1 VGHQVVIK
9 FLGLCI
15 HVHKS
20 DFPQLPARHRVIFLS
35 NDAEHI
41 QEHAIEPH
49 HPELTFLGTPPAIDL
64 PCLESRGD
72 GVFRLHGVRMRI
84 TNGLEPLALN
94 ETFDHVP
101 HLTLPLG
108 GVLPSPKLD
117 VILNGAAP
125 AAAYFDVDHGA
136 FFACQATPRGAL
148 GTTLVIDTGDEL
160 PKLELSCFGTQ
171 IIELGPKPR
180 LYVTNVA
187 ANGQDDD
194 SDYLLNYRILE
205 SIPPDPPPPSPNLEG
220 LGMCAPDLDL
230 DFGPPCSNSN
240 YP

>member
-1 VGHQVVIK
+1 MGHQVVIK
-9 FLGLCI
+9 FLGLCV

-20 DFPQLPARHRVIFLS
+20 DFPQLPAAHRVILLS
-35 NDAEHI
+35 NPAEHI
-41 QEHAIEPH
+41 QGHAIEPH
-49 HPELTFLGTPPAIDL
+49 HPELTFLGTPPVINL

-72 GVFRLHGVRMRI
+72 GVFRLQGVRMRI
-84 TNGLEPLALN
+84 TNGVEPLALN
-94 ETFDHVP
+94 ETFDRVP
-101 HLTLPLG
+101 HLIPLE
-108 GVLPSPKLD
+108 GVLPPAKLD

-136 FFACQATPRGAL
+136 FFACIATLHGAL
-148 GTTLVIDTGDEL
+148 GTTLVIDTGDEV

-171 IIELGPKPR
+171 IIELGPEPR
-180 LYVTNVA
+180 LHVTNVA

-205 SIPPDPPPPSPNLEG
+205 SIPLDPPPPNPDLDG
-220 LGMCAPDLDL
+220 LAICAPDLGL